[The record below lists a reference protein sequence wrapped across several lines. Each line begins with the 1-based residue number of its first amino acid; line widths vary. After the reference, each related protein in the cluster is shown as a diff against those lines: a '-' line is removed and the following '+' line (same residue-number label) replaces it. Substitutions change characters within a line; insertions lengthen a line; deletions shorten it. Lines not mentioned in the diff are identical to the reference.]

1 MSSLAVIILQMKF
14 KFTLPKAYLD
24 DLHALQRGNS
34 DTRIISD
41 IGEILIH
48 RAALQ
53 IYGEA
58 IWWTSLLTEPGLN
71 VVLLPGVSQ
80 VELHSFVDTIY
91 GRYQEEAEV
100 RAKACRAPP
109 SVLLQAEHKEDIETV
124 VFEQIGSGPGAT
136 WAAGGLVTPQA
147 TLYRQ
152 VGGVE
157 GGGER
162 WQVVSSGDIDTG
174 EAGPVL
180 IQRTDGQQPL
190 MIISHP

>member
-58 IWWTSLLTEPGLN
+58 I
-71 VVLLPGVSQ
+71 
-80 VELHSFVDTIY
+80 
-91 GRYQEEAEV
+91 
-100 RAKACRAPP
+100 
-109 SVLLQAEHKEDIETV
+109 
-124 VFEQIGSGPGAT
+124 
-136 WAAGGLVTPQA
+136 
-147 TLYRQ
+147 
-152 VGGVE
+152 
-157 GGGER
+157 
-162 WQVVSSGDIDTG
+162 
-174 EAGPVL
+174 
-180 IQRTDGQQPL
+180 
-190 MIISHP
+190 